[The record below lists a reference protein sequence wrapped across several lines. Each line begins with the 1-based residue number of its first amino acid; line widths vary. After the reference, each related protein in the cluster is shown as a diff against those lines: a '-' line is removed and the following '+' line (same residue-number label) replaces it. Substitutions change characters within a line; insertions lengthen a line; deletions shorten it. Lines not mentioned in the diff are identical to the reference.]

1 MAATKSAH
9 PWKNYHPTVWGD
21 FFITQVVPATD
32 EVVNGWN
39 EEIEVLKSN
48 IKKKLSYPLIKHV
61 LERLRLVDAAQRLGV
76 GYHFEKEIEQV
87 LQQVY
92 DENKNI
98 YNIHDDNDLNTVAL
112 RFRLLR
118 QHGYNTS
125 CDVFNKFKTGEGF
138 KKELTDDIE
147 GMLNL
152 YEAAYL
158 RTREES
164 ILGEAIEFTTAH
176 LRAKVAEMETHV
188 AERVT
193 RALERPL
200 LKVVERV
207 EHLYFTSSAYVHLE
221 GHDPVLLKLAKL
233 NFNVLQHLYQD
244 ELRPLTEWWIKL
256 DTPAKLPYARD
267 KLVETYFWAL
277 GGCYWEPKH
286 SLAIHF
292 ATKITLIGTLLDD
305 TYDIHGTIEDLDLF
319 TAAIERW
326 DTSAKGLKDYM
337 IVLLDALV
345 GIHDEIEAVTCKEG
359 RPWCLD
365 YMKRG
370 LSNVARLYME
380 EERVSQSNKGFVP
393 TLEEYRHLSSLTTC
407 FEWIAFSVLCGLGES
422 VPRSNFEWL
431 ASSPEIL
438 IASTDICRL
447 QDDLADNMKE
457 RELEYFASSVECY
470 MKQYRV
476 SRQEAVDG
484 LKEIVEEDWMIM
496 NEELL
501 TNVPSHICKQ
511 LPLVFLNLVR
521 FMDTIYK
528 DFDGYTHSST
538 RTKDILMALLVT
550 PMAV

>member
-9 PWKNYHPTVWGD
+9 PRKNYHPTVWGD
-21 FFITQVVPATD
+21 FFITHVPATD

-48 IKKKLSYPLIKHV
+48 IKKKLSYPINHV
-61 LERLRLVDAAQRLGV
+61 LERLRLIDAVQRLGV

-87 LQQVY
+87 LKQVHG
-92 DENKNI
+92 DRNI
-98 YNIHDDNDLNTVAL
+98 WSDDDDNDLNSVAL

-118 QHGYNTS
+118 QHGYNVS
-125 CDVFNKFKTGEGF
+125 SDVFNKFRSGKEGF

-152 YEAAYL
+152 YEAAYF

-164 ILGEAIEFTTAH
+164 ILGEAIEFTKAH
-176 LRAKVAEMETHV
+176 LRAKVAEMEPRV
-188 AERVT
+188 AERVS

-207 EHLYFTSSAYVHLE
+207 EHLYFTSSAYEHLE

-233 NFNVLQHLYQD
+233 NFNLN
-244 ELRPLTEWWIKL
+244 
-256 DTPAKLPYARD
+256 
-267 KLVETYFWAL
+267 
-277 GGCYWEPKH
+277 
-286 SLAIHF
+286 
-292 ATKITLIGTLLDD
+292 
-305 TYDIHGTIEDLDLF
+305 
-319 TAAIERW
+319 
-326 DTSAKGLKDYM
+326 
-337 IVLLDALV
+337 
-345 GIHDEIEAVTCKEG
+345 
-359 RPWCLD
+359 
-365 YMKRG
+365 
-370 LSNVARLYME
+370 NVARLYME
-380 EERVSQSNKGFVP
+380 EERASQSNKDFVP
-393 TLEEYRHLSSLTTC
+393 TVEVYRQLSSLTTC

-457 RELEYFASSVECY
+457 QELEYYMSSVECY
-470 MKQYRV
+470 MKQYGV

-484 LKEIVEEDWMIM
+484 LKEIVEEDWMII

-501 TNVPSHICKQ
+501 MNVPSHICKK

-550 PMAV
+550 PMVV